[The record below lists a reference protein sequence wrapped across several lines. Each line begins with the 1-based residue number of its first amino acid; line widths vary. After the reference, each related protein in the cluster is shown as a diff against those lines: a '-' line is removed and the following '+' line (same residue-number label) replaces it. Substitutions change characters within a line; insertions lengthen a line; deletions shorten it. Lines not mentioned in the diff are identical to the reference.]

1 MTQVAGPNI
10 KNGKNSI
17 SFVSDGAKVVGNV
30 YCPDDFDPNKQYPA
44 IVVGGPLGTVKEQA
58 AGVFAESLA
67 KSGFVTLA
75 FDYRMYGESEG
86 EPRQYENP
94 VKKTEDIQN
103 AISFLSAHENV
114 DSESVGA
121 LGICASSSYIA
132 TALTS
137 DRRVKA
143 FGTVSAYF
151 SLREFCLSNPF
162 VTDEQRNQMFTA
174 SNAARQRYYETG
186 IAEPDDMIM
195 PDMTEDP
202 GEEAGQLA
210 RDVYDYYFL
219 RVADEWPNYSNH
231 FVPFSFEQLVR
242 SHAIEH
248 ADLIGV
254 PYLGVVGS
262 EAVTRPYTE
271 RFVEAKTQ
279 GPSEIKAIEGAYHVQ
294 TYDRPE
300 YVSQAVDA
308 LHSFFRKHLQK
319 PEAIAA

>member
-1 MTQVAGPNI
+1 MTHVA
-10 KNGKNSI
+10 KSKFESGKNPVT
-17 SFVSDGAKVVGNV
+17 FVSAGSKLVGNL
-30 YCPDDFDPNKQYPA
+30 YCPDDFDANNRYPA
-44 IVVGGPLGTVKEQA
+44 VVVGGPLATVKEQA
-58 AGVFAESLA
+58 AGVFAVGLA
-67 KSGFVTLA
+67 KNGFITLA
-75 FDYRMYGESEG
+75 FDYRTYGESEG

-94 VKKTEDIQN
+94 VNKTEDIQN

-114 DSESVGA
+114 DSEGIGA
-121 LGICASSSYIA
+121 LGVCASSSYIA
-132 TALTS
+132 TALAS

-162 VTDEQRNQMFTA
+162 VTDEQRNQMFKA
-174 SNAARQRYYETG
+174 SNAARQRYFETG
-186 IAEPDDMIM
+186 VAQPDDMIM

-219 RVADEWPNYSNH
+219 RVAKCWPNYSNH

-242 SHAIEH
+242 SHALDY
-248 ADLIGV
+248 ADLIVV

-262 EAVTRPYTE
+262 KAITRPYTE

-279 GPSEIKAIEGAYHVQ
+279 GSNEIKVIEGAYHVQ
-294 TYDRPE
+294 AYDRPE
-300 YVSQAVDA
+300 YVSEAVDA
-308 LHSFFRKHLQK
+308 VHTFFQEHLQK

>member
-1 MTQVAGPNI
+1 MSNVAESKVESGRNPVA
-10 KNGKNSI
+10 
-17 SFVSDGAKVVGNV
+17 FVSVGSTLVGNL
-30 YCPDDFDPNKQYPA
+30 YCPDDFDANKRYPA
-44 IVVGGPLGTVKEQA
+44 VVVGGPLATVKEQA
-58 AGVFAESLA
+58 AGVVAERLA
-67 KSGFVTLA
+67 KSGFITLA
-75 FDYRMYGESEG
+75 FDYRTYGESEG

-94 VKKTEDIQN
+94 SNKTEDIQN
-103 AISFLSAHENV
+103 AISFLSAHKNV
-114 DSESVGA
+114 DSDRIGAVGV
-121 LGICASSSYIA
+121 CASASYIA
-132 TALTS
+132 TALAT

-143 FGTVSAYF
+143 FGTLSAYF

-174 SNAARQRYYETG
+174 SNAARQRYFDTG
-186 IAEPDDMIM
+186 VAEPDDMIM

-219 RVADEWPNYSNH
+219 RVAECWPNYSNH

-242 SHAIEH
+242 SHALEY
-248 ADLIGV
+248 AGLIVV

-279 GPSEIKAIEGAYHVQ
+279 GIVFHKMLEL
-294 TYDRPE
+294 D
-300 YVSQAVDA
+300 
-308 LHSFFRKHLQK
+308 FFF
-319 PEAIAA
+319 

>member
-1 MTQVAGPNI
+1 MTHVAVSNI
-10 KNGKNSI
+10 KSGVNSV
-17 SFVSDGAKVVGNV
+17 SFVSAGSKIVGNL
-30 YCPDDFDPNKQYPA
+30 YCPDDINASKQYPTV
-44 IVVGGPLGTVKEQA
+44 VVGGPLATVKEQA
-58 AGVFAESLA
+58 GGVFAEALA
-67 KSGFVTLA
+67 KKGFVTLA

-94 VKKTEDIQN
+94 VYKTEDIQN

-114 DSESVGA
+114 DSDCIGA
-121 LGICASSSYIA
+121 LGVCASSSYIA
-132 TALTS
+132 TALAS

-195 PDMTEDP
+195 PDMTEEP
-202 GEEAGQLA
+202 GEEAPQIA
-210 RDVYDYYFL
+210 RDVYDYYFR
-219 RVADEWPNYSNH
+219 RVAAEWPGYSNH

-242 SHAIEH
+242 SHALEH
-248 ADLIGV
+248 ADMIIV

-271 RFVEAKTQ
+271 RFVAAKTQ
-279 GPSEIKAIEGAYHVQ
+279 GPNEIKVIEGAYHVQ
-294 TYDRPE
+294 AYDRPE

-308 LHSFFRKHLQK
+308 LKSFFRKHLQQ

>member
-1 MTQVAGPNI
+1 MSKQNVTFKSSGDKI
-10 KNGKNSI
+10 
-17 SFVSDGAKVVGNV
+17 VGHL
-30 YCPDDFDPNKQYPA
+30 YCPDDMDPSKQYPA
-44 IVVGGPLGTVKEQA
+44 IIVGGPLATVKEQA
-58 AGVFAESLA
+58 GGVFAEALA
-67 KSGFVTLA
+67 KNGFVTLA
-75 FDYRMYGESEG
+75 FDYRTYGESEG

-94 VKKTEDIQN
+94 VNKTEDIQN
-103 AISFLSAHENV
+103 AISFLSIHENV
-114 DSESVGA
+114 DSEGIGA
-121 LGICASSSYIA
+121 LGVCASSSYIA
-132 TALTS
+132 PALAS

-174 SNAARQRYYETG
+174 SNAARQRYFETG
-186 IAEPDDMIM
+186 VAEPDDMIM

-219 RVADEWPNYSNH
+219 RVAECWPNYSNH

-242 SHAIEH
+242 SHALDY
-248 ADLIGV
+248 ADLIVV

-279 GPSEIKAIEGAYHVQ
+279 GSNQIKVIEGAYHVQ
-294 TYDRPE
+294 AYDRPE

-308 LHSFFRKHLQK
+308 LSSFFHQHL
-319 PEAIAA
+319 AS

>member
-1 MTQVAGPNI
+1 MTQVAESKFESGQ
-10 KNGKNSI
+10 NSV
-17 SFVSDGAKVVGNV
+17 SFVSAGSKIVGNL
-30 YCPDDFDPNKQYPA
+30 YCPDDFDANKQYPA
-44 IVVGGPLGTVKEQA
+44 VVVGGPLATVKEQA
-58 AGVFAESLA
+58 GGVFAEALA
-67 KSGFVTLA
+67 KKGFVTLA

-94 VKKTEDIQN
+94 VYKTEDIQN

-114 DSESVGA
+114 DSDGIGA
-121 LGICASSSYIA
+121 LGVCASSSYIA
-132 TALTS
+132 TALAS

-174 SNAARQRYYETG
+174 SNVARQRYFETG
-186 IAEPDDMIM
+186 VAEPDDMIM
-195 PDMTEDP
+195 PDMTEEP
-202 GEEAGQLA
+202 GEEAPQIA
-210 RDVYDYYFL
+210 RDVYDYYFV
-219 RVADEWPNYSNH
+219 RVAKCWPNYSNH

-242 SHAIEH
+242 SHALEH
-248 ADLIGV
+248 ADMIFV

-279 GPSEIKAIEGAYHVQ
+279 GPNEIKVIEGAYHVQ
-294 TYDRPE
+294 AYDRPE
-300 YVSQAVDA
+300 YVSQAIDA
-308 LHSFFRKHLQK
+308 LNSFFRKHLQQ

>member
-1 MTQVAGPNI
+1 MTQGAES
-10 KNGKNSI
+10 KFESGKNSV
-17 SFVSDGAKVVGNV
+17 SFVSAGSKIVGNL
-30 YCPDDFDPNKQYPA
+30 YCPDDFDANKQYPA
-44 IVVGGPLGTVKEQA
+44 VVVGGPLATVKEQA
-58 AGVFAESLA
+58 GGVFAEALA
-67 KSGFVTLA
+67 KKGFVTLA

-94 VKKTEDIQN
+94 VYKTEDIQN
-103 AISFLSAHENV
+103 AISFLSAHQNV
-114 DSESVGA
+114 DNECIGA
-121 LGICASSSYIA
+121 LGVCASSSYIA
-132 TALTS
+132 TALAS

-186 IAEPDDMIM
+186 VAEPDDMIM
-195 PDMTEDP
+195 PDMTEEP
-202 GEEAGQLA
+202 GEEAPQIA
-210 RDVYDYYFL
+210 RDVYDYYFV
-219 RVADEWPNYSNH
+219 RVAECWPNYSNH

-242 SHAIEH
+242 SHALDY
-248 ADLIGV
+248 ADMIIV

-279 GPSEIKAIEGAYHVQ
+279 GPNEIKVIEGAYHVQ

-300 YVSQAVDA
+300 YVSQAIDA
-308 LHSFFRKHLQK
+308 LNTFFREHLQQ